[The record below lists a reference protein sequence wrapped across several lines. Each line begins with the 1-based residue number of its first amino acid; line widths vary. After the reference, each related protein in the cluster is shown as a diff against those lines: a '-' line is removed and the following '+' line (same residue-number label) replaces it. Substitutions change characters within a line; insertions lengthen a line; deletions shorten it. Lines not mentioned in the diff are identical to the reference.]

1 MYLKL
6 WIIIQ
11 LVNENDSYLT
21 IGMPVLK
28 IVFGGYSQLSLLS
41 IPLLI
46 YHPLQILFGGL
57 LVPVVQKWLSKRQ
70 ETDQLSSV

>member
-1 MYLKL
+1 MMQLNDKNGSR
-6 WIIIQ
+6 II
-11 LVNENDSYLT
+11 S
-21 IGMPVLK
+21 GMPVLK

-57 LVPVVQKWLSKRQ
+57 LVPVVQKWLSKHQ
-70 ETDQLSSV
+70 ETDDLSSV